1 MHNFFVKID
10 AQTLPTETQIK
21 VYVGK
26 QQLEQLSLLE
36 KLVNI
41 NSGTANIA
49 GVHQIGEILRLFFQQ
64 FGFKTYWVKQL

>member
-1 MHNFFVKID
+1 MCTFFFAQIVG

-21 VYVGK
+21 VYIDK
-26 QQLEQLSLLE
+26 QQLEQLFLLE

-49 GVHQIGEILRLFFQQ
+49 GGSSSR
-64 FGFKTYWVKQL
+64 

>member
-1 MHNFFVKID
+1 MKVLLLFFLCVQFYFAEIIN

-21 VYVGK
+21 VYIVK

-41 NSGTANIA
+41 NSGTTNIA
-49 GVHQIGEILRLFFQQ
+49 GGLGLRLC
-64 FGFKTYWVKQL
+64 YSS

>member
-1 MHNFFVKID
+1 MKVFLFIFLCAHFFFAQIVG

-21 VYVGK
+21 VYIDK
-26 QQLEQLSLLE
+26 QQLEQLFLLE

-49 GVHQIGEILRLFFQQ
+49 GGSSSR
-64 FGFKTYWVKQL
+64 